1 MGCGR
6 KESGLGTE
14 RERAADRRGVGW
26 GQKVSGMGTE
36 GMWAGD
42 GKGVEWGWKGNGW
55 GEWKA
60 CEGEEYFILM

>member
-6 KESGLGTE
+6 TGSGLGTE

-26 GQKVSGMGTE
+26 GQKVSGLGTE
-36 GMWAGD
+36 R
-42 GKGVEWGWKGNGW
+42 EWSGGGKGNGW
-55 GEWKA
+55 REWKA